1 MAPDTPL
8 YLSYT
13 ILYCTVLYCILCTV
27 FVPPFTTGVLSPFHY
42 FVLYL
47 YQSLYCICT
56 IFISLSCTVFVLP
69 VYLYH
74 YFVLCLY
81 HSLYCVCSVFVSQ
94 STTGVLSPFHR
105 RVFKLPVRLPIH
117 QSVRWPLSPF
127 LARLVLLG
135 SLTATAIRRSV
146 FNFALGLLKV
156 QRRHNVYRLL

>member
-8 YLSYT
+8 YFSYT
-13 ILYCTVLYCILCTV
+13 ILYCTVLYFCTV

-47 YQSLYCICT
+47 YKSLYCICT

-74 YFVLCLY
+74 FFVLCLY
-81 HSLYCVCSVFVSQ
+81 HSLYCVYCICI
-94 STTGVLSPFHR
+94 TIHYRSPFSFSW
-105 RVFKLPVRLPIH
+105 VFKLPVRLPIH

-135 SLTATAIRRSV
+135 SLTATAIPHFI
-146 FNFALGLLKV
+146 FNFALL
-156 QRRHNVYRLL
+156 